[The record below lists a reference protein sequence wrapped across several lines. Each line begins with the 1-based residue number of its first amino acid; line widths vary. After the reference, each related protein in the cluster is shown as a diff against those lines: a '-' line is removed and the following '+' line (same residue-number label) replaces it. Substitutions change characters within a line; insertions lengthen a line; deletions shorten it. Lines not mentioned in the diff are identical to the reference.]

1 MKSLSHLCY
10 RGLGKEIKDFFL
22 RELSRKRWILLVNK
36 EHTSPLQ
43 RNHHILSYLLTRF
56 GVGGTRGARIMTKCG
71 NFSSAITHFFSILT
85 ITNRCCSGHSIMKN
99 MRFVIRRTWIWIL
112 TSSLTRFCE
121 AMVLNLKIQLEH

>member
-56 GVGGTRGARIMTKCG
+56 GGGHRNKSKLITEQPQICPLTAFGSARPLAMLVARPTR
-71 NFSSAITHFFSILT
+71 
-85 ITNRCCSGHSIMKN
+85 
-99 MRFVIRRTWIWIL
+99 
-112 TSSLTRFCE
+112 TS
-121 AMVLNLKIQLEH
+121 